1 VTVIRCTS
9 KLLKLVAGSPV
20 TRSME
25 PADDDWYANLLWFD
39 DRKCLLMTHA
49 ATLFGMFEPDIAKS
63 SVTPIGPLA
72 LRLIERELAAEG
84 LPPDTFGSL
93 EASAFEVGRTCSR
106 SVLGTMTDLRYHI
119 EAAVHQP
126 GGLRHLDLADLNRSL
141 RRIPFSAIKFD
152 RPIDRARA
160 LLDGRRRNTAAAAS
174 QPVIETGDRIND
186 LLGRF
191 LAERRDRLSGKK
203 LRNYEAIIDLFTRSL
218 NGYAYE
224 SLSPLDR
231 KRWERAFNSGD
242 EDAYC
247 KLFGADKIPG
257 EVGAFVGNF
266 MIRKVAA
273 PSTVVA
279 STGPV
284 ITDLLDWLVE
294 QGLVKPEDVADAKER
309 ADAAGSDLPQAEK
322 LAGLLYE
329 LAERSTVNVHELA
342 DEDYV
347 EDHLTISRVE
357 SGVLWF
363 EGHER
368 EIGPLHVGPAISRL
382 ARPGWSVSIVMG
394 RVDGR
399 WHLVEVGNVYPD

>member
-1 VTVIRCTS
+1 
-9 KLLKLVAGSPV
+9 
-20 TRSME
+20 ME
-25 PADDDWYANLLWFD
+25 PADGDWYANLLWFD
-39 DRKCLLMTHA
+39 GRKCLLMTHA
-49 ATLFGMFEPDIAKS
+49 ATLFGMFEPDITKS

-72 LRLIERELAAEG
+72 LSLIERELAAEE

-93 EASAFEVGRTCSR
+93 EASAFEVGRTWSR
-106 SVLGTMTDLRYHI
+106 SVLGTMTDIRYQV
-119 EAAVHQP
+119 EAAVHQS
-126 GGLRHLDLADLNRSL
+126 GGLRHLDLAHLNRSL
-141 RRIPFSAIKFD
+141 RRIPFSAIKYD

-160 LLDGRRRNTAAAAS
+160 RLDGEKGGTGAATS
-174 QPVIETGDRIND
+174 QSVSETGDRIND

-191 LAERRDRLSGKK
+191 LAERRERLSSKE
-203 LRNYEAIIDLFTRSL
+203 LRNYEAIIDFFTRSL

-231 KRWERAFNSGD
+231 KRWERAFNAGD

-247 KLFGADKIPG
+247 KLFGAGRIPG
-257 EVGAFVGNF
+257 EVGGLVGYF

-273 PSTVVA
+273 SSTVVA
-279 STGPV
+279 STGRV
-284 ITDLLDWLVE
+284 ISDLLDWLVE

-309 ADAAGSDLPQAEK
+309 AEATSSDLPRAEK

-329 LAERSTVNVHELA
+329 LAERSTVNVHEIA
-342 DEDYV
+342 DEDYI

-357 SGVLWF
+357 PDALWF
-363 EGHER
+363 EGHKG
-368 EIGPLHVGPAISRL
+368 EIGPLQVGQAISRL

-399 WHLVEVGNVYPD
+399 WHVVEVGSVYPD